1 MKEDGKTIPLTKST
15 ITFEQKVPVLMYHA
29 IDDYHGQG
37 IKDLFVS
44 PANFEAQMKHLK
56 DNGYTLL
63 TFERWG
69 DINKVNKPIFVTF
82 DDGMKII

>member
-63 TFERWG
+63 TFERWA
-69 DINKVNKPIFVTF
+69 I
-82 DDGMKII
+82 